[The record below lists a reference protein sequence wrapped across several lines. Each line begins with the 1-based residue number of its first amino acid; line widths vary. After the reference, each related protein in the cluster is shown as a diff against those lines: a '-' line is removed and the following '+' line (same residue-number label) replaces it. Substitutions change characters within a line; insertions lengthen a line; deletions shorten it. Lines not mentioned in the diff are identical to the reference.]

1 MLISVLLN
9 SFQQIMDYPHLSAPK
24 QWRFS
29 KRKLRSSCKGYA
41 AVFGCDL
48 LEGIAPHPGDYVFLS
63 AEAAP
68 PDACSVAAPS
78 NSTLP
83 GTEPFFWVT
92 GQLVPQGCTSHLP
105 PLTALSLTAKSTRNN
120 SNFQATSSTEV
131 WGGGNPGCYK
141 QTREAQPWARVKANT
156 ISRSVL
162 SGSTCCSVP

>member
-48 LEGIAPHPGDYVFLS
+48 LEGIAPHPGDSVFLS
-63 AEAAP
+63 AEAAS
-68 PDACSVAAPS
+68 PDASSVAAPS
-78 NSTLP
+78 KGTLP
-83 GTEPFFWVT
+83 STELFFWVT

-105 PLTALSLTAKSTRNN
+105 PLPALSLTAKSTRNN
-120 SNFQATSSTEV
+120 SNFQATSSTEAG
-131 WGGGNPGCYK
+131 WEGIQAAISRQEK
-141 QTREAQPWARVKANT
+141 PWARVKANT

-162 SGSTCCSVP
+162 SGSTCCSVS